1 MRLPTDSLL
10 TGSRSITRAT
20 TLCALLGAC
29 QGTASGI
36 PASSSAPAPLAAG
49 PAILSPAEARLR
61 DEVRAHH
68 DDDIALLEKAVNMP
82 SGTQNVAGVRRVG
95 DLFGS
100 ELAAMGFTVRWAAM
114 PASMRRAGHLVAER
128 TGTRGAR
135 LLLIGHLDTV
145 FEGEGQRFVR
155 EDTIARGAGTSDM
168 KGGDVAMIAA
178 LRALH
183 ATGTLEGSQIIVVMT
198 GDEESAGSPLD
209 LARKDLIDAARRSD
223 IALAFEGG
231 RAARAS
237 IARRGSSGWTLTVSG
252 RQAHSAGV
260 FSNGY
265 GAVYE
270 MARILDTFR
279 RELAG
284 DPTLTFNPG
293 IVAGG
298 TTVQRDSSGTA
309 YVAAGKTNIISPTTV
324 VQGDLRFLRES
335 QKDSTRARMRAI
347 VAQHLPGTDAEI
359 TFRDSYPAMPPTEAG
374 ARLLTQF
381 DAVSRSLGYGSVEG
395 DPPESRGAGDVSFVA
410 PYTTG
415 MDGLGV
421 SGRGAHSP
429 EESVNLNSLTMA
441 AERAAVLMH
450 RLITGSVGERP
461 RT

>member
-1 MRLPTDSLL
+1 
-10 TGSRSITRAT
+10 
-20 TLCALLGAC
+20 
-29 QGTASGI
+29 
-36 PASSSAPAPLAAG
+36 
-49 PAILSPAEARLR
+49 
-61 DEVRAHH
+61 VRAHH
-68 DDDIALLEKAVNMP
+68 EDDIALLEKAVNLP

-100 ELAAMGFTVRWAAM
+100 ELAAMGFTVRWAAV

-128 TGTRGAR
+128 TGTTGAR

-183 ATGTLEGSQIIVVMT
+183 AISALDGAQIIVVMT
-198 GDEESAGSPLD
+198 GDEESAGSPLE

-279 RELAG
+279 RDLAG

-309 YVAAGKTNIISPTTV
+309 YVAAGKTNIISPTAV

-347 VAQHLPGTDAEI
+347 VAQHLPGTGAEI
-359 TFRDSYPAMPPTEAG
+359 TFRDSYPAMPPTAPG
-374 ARLLTQF
+374 AQLLAQF
-381 DAVSRSLGYGSVEG
+381 DAVSRSLGYGPVEG

-410 PYTTG
+410 PHLTG

-421 SGRGAHSP
+421 AGRGAHSP

-450 RLITGSVGERP
+450 RLITGPVVPRP
-461 RT
+461 IP

>member
-1 MRLPTDSLL
+1 MRFLASAVGATVLL
-10 TGSRSITRAT
+10 LA
-20 TLCALLGAC
+20 AC
-29 QGTASGI
+29 QRGGTAADTAPRPPG
-36 PASSSAPAPLAAG
+36 APAPAVLSAPEAA
-49 PAILSPAEARLR
+49 LR
-61 DEVRAHH
+61 DYVRAHH
-68 DDDIALLEKAVNMP
+68 DEDVALLEKAVNIS
-82 SGTQNVAGVRRVG
+82 SGTQNTAGVRQVG
-95 DLFGS
+95 DLFAR
-100 ELAAMGFTVRWAAM
+100 ELTALGFTVRWAEM

-128 TGTRGAR
+128 RGTKGAR

-155 EDTIARGAGTSDM
+155 QDTIARGAGTSDM

-178 LRALH
+178 LRALN
-183 ATGTLEGSQIIVVMT
+183 ATGALEGSQIIVVMT
-198 GDEESAGSPLD
+198 GDEESAGSPLE

-231 RAARAS
+231 RAGRAS
-237 IARRGSSGWTLTVSG
+237 ISRRGSSGWTLTVTG
-252 RQAHSAGV
+252 RQGHSAGI
-260 FSNGY
+260 FTNGY

-293 IVAGG
+293 VVAGG

-309 YVAAGKTNIISPTTV
+309 LVAAGKTNIISPTAV

-335 QKDSTRARMRAI
+335 QKDSIRARMRAI
-347 VAQHLPGTDAEI
+347 VAQHLPGTDAGI
-359 TFRDSYPAMPPTEAG
+359 TFRDSYPAMPPTAAG
-374 ARLLTQF
+374 AELLARF
-381 DAVSRSLGYGSVEG
+381 DAASRALGYGPVEG

-410 PYTTG
+410 PYLTG

-429 EESVNLNSLTMA
+429 EESVDLNSLIMA
-441 AERAAVLMH
+441 GERAAVLMY
-450 RLITGSVGERP
+450 RLINGPVLERP
-461 RT
+461 RP